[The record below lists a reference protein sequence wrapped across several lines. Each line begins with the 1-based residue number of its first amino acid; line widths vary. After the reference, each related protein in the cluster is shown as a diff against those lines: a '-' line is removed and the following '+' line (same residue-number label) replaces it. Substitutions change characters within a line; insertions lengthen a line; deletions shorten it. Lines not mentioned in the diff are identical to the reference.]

1 MKKRVAL
8 IAACILAVSAVVTG
22 CGNKISNEYVSLEG
36 YKGVEIT
43 EMTKPEETTD
53 EEVDQYIDLLLSQG
67 AEEIEIT
74 DRAVQEGDVAYI
86 NYVGKMDGEEFE
98 GGTAEEFPLEIGS
111 GQFIEGFEESVIGHT
126 IGETY
131 DWDGSFPEEYPNNP
145 DFAGKPVT
153 FTITVNSIKERQLPE
168 LTDEFVQTLSEKSK
182 TVEEFKAELK
192 ELLTDNRNQQYEA
205 GIQDAAWQAV
215 LEKATINKY
224 PEDEIQKEMD
234 ATLKQWTDVAEEQG
248 MTYEDFVAQQTGG
261 MPVED
266 FENEMKEEV
275 KNRYKNILVVE
286 AIAEA
291 EKLEPSDKEFKERL
305 EEFAK
310 ENGFPDVDTMKQYAS
325 EEDLHDMILQEI
337 VIEWVADN
345 AKQVPAKDDKK

>member
-22 CGNKISNEYVSLEG
+22 CGNKISNEYVDLEG

-43 EMTKPEETTD
+43 EMEKPKETTD
-53 EEVDQYIDLLLSQG
+53 KEVDQYIDLLLGQG
-67 AEEIEIT
+67 AEEIEVT
-74 DRAVQEGDVAYI
+74 DRAVQEGDIAYI

-126 IGETY
+126 TGETY
-131 DWDGSFPEEYPNNP
+131 DWEGAFPEEYPNNP

-182 TVEEFKAELK
+182 TVDEFKAELK
-192 ELLTDNRNQQYEA
+192 DILTDSKNQQYEA

-215 LEKATINKY
+215 VEKATINKY
-224 PEDEIQKEMD
+224 PEDKIKKELD
-234 ATLKQWTDVAEEQG
+234 DTLKQWTDVAEEQG
-248 MTYEDFVAQQTGG
+248 MSYEDFVAQQTGG
-261 MPVED
+261 MAVED
-266 FENEMKEEV
+266 FEKQMKEEV
-275 KNRYKNILVVE
+275 KNRYKNILIID

-291 EKLEPSDKEFKERL
+291 EKLEPSDEEFEERL

-310 ENGFPDVDTMKQYAS
+310 ENGFQDVDTIKQYAS
-325 EEDLHDMILQEI
+325 EDELHDMILQEI
-337 VIEWVADN
+337 VIEWIADN
-345 AKQVPAKDDKK
+345 AKQVPAKDEKK